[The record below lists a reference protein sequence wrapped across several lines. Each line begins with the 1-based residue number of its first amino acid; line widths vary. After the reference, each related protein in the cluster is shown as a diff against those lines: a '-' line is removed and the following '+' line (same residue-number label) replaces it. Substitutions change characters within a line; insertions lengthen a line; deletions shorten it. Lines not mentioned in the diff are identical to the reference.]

1 MQQPEEEGLRGN
13 WGTGNP
19 TQTSPVCYFY
29 TRQAAARFLSV
40 DLRTVPVCSSSPAFL
55 LFSKES
61 DQGSEPT
68 PHLHGR
74 GISEQCRLLAIT
86 QCWDEIFLGKE
97 KPRPGAVVPA

>member
-40 DLRTVPVCSSSPAFL
+40 DLRTVPVCGSSPAFL

-68 PHLHGR
+68 AHLHGR